1 MEART
6 KTPARI
12 LESALFLFN
21 DLGEPNVTTNH
32 VADELDMSPGNL
44 HYHFRSKSDI
54 VEALFARFDTA
65 LIDIAILE
73 FNVPMVSAPQPDSLT
88 QNAKKVASYPTNIIS
103 LYSSASLAEKSGNK
117 LCRPFCGR
125 RFLQ

>member
-44 HYHFRSKSDI
+44 HYPFRS
-54 VEALFARFDTA
+54 
-65 LIDIAILE
+65 
-73 FNVPMVSAPQPDSLT
+73 
-88 QNAKKVASYPTNIIS
+88 
-103 LYSSASLAEKSGNK
+103 
-117 LCRPFCGR
+117 
-125 RFLQ
+125 